1 MMVRFAAGVVAS
13 VLFAS
18 PVLAQ
23 TFLAPAGSAPQ
34 PSAIART
41 ATAPEPALVPSFG
54 SLFRDIGSDFRHLP
68 SRETAWI
75 LGAAGGIGLAV
86 QRQDARVTRDA
97 AQSFALD
104 RVFESGELIGGGA
117 VQVGAAFATY
127 AMGRVARNPRT
138 AAVGADL
145 LRAQMLNTVLTQG
158 VKLSVGR
165 TRPDGSRF
173 SFPSG
178 HASSSFA
185 TAAVLQRHFGWRAGV
200 PAYGLAAYVAGS
212 RLQENR
218 HYLSDVV
225 FGAAIGM
232 VAGRT
237 VTIGRGPASFAVA
250 PLAAPGGAG
259 VSLTWV
265 GRQ

>member
-1 MMVRFAAGVVAS
+1 MVRLAACVVAS

-23 TFLAPAGSAPQ
+23 TSVASAPSAPQ
-34 PSAIART
+34 PAVVART
-41 ATAPEPALVPSFG
+41 ATPPAPAVVPSFG
-54 SLFRDIGSDFRHLP
+54 SLFRDLGSDFRHLP

-86 QRQDARVTRDA
+86 QRQDARVTREA
-97 AQSFALD
+97 TQSLALD
-104 RVFESGELIGGGA
+104 RMFEPGELVGGGA
-117 VQVGAAFATY
+117 AQVGAAFATY
-127 AMGRVARNPRT
+127 AIGRVAKSPRT

-145 LRAQMLNTVLTQG
+145 VRAQILNTVLTQG

-178 HASSSFA
+178 HTSSSFA

-200 PAYGLAAYVAGS
+200 PAYGLAAYIAGS
-212 RLQENR
+212 RLQENK

-225 FGAAIGM
+225 FGAAIGI

-237 VTIGRGPASFAVA
+237 VTIGRGQATFALA

-259 VSLTWV
+259 VNLTWV
-265 GRQ
+265 GRK

>member
-1 MMVRFAAGVVAS
+1 MVRLAAGVVAS

-18 PVLAQ
+18 PALAQ
-23 TFLAPAGSAPQ
+23 TSPALAPSTSQ
-34 PSAIART
+34 PAAAART
-41 ATAPEPALVPSFG
+41 TSPPESRVVPSFG
-54 SLFRDIGSDFRHLP
+54 SLFRDLGNDFRRLP

-75 LGAAGGIGLAV
+75 LGAAGGLGLAV
-86 QRQDARVTRDA
+86 QRQDRRVTREA
-97 AQSFALD
+97 TQSLALD
-104 RVFESGELIGGGA
+104 RMFEAGEVVGGGVA
-117 VQVGAAFATY
+117 QVGTAFATY
-127 AMGRVARNPRT
+127 ALGRVAKSPRT

-145 LRAQMLNTVLTQG
+145 VRAQILNAVLTQG

-178 HASSSFA
+178 HTSSSFA

-200 PAYGLAAYVAGS
+200 PAYGLAAYIAGS
-212 RLQENR
+212 RLQENK

-225 FGAAIGM
+225 FGAAIGI

-237 VTIGRGPASFAVA
+237 VTIGRGQARFAVA
-250 PLAAPGGAG
+250 PVAAPGGAG
-259 VSLTWV
+259 VGLTWV